1 MAVFKCALVPLSPPK
16 IKISLPT
23 RAQKALILA
32 AGMVAKFR

>member
-1 MAVFKCALVPLSPPK
+1 MAVEKAVLPSLVPPK

-23 RAQKALILA
+23 RAQQAPCLA